1 MMPVMDGLALCKA
14 IKTDENTSHIPVI
27 LLTAKGSE
35 EAQVTGL
42 ETGADDYITKPF
54 SNAVLL
60 ARVGNLLESRRR
72 LRERFSRGTIPDPKE
87 ITVTGADENFMRKAM
102 DILDEHMSD
111 YEFDVDAFAG
121 MMPMSRSSLYR
132 KIKVLT
138 GLSPSVFIRSMRL
151 KRAAALLETAKLNVS
166 EVAYRVGFLDMSY
179 FGASFKDQ
187 FGCTPSQYM
196 SQHRPDTDP
205 A

>member
-1 MMPVMDGLALCKA
+1 MDGLALCKA

-72 LRERFSRGTIPDPKE
+72 LRERFSRGTIPDPRE

-151 KRAAALLETAKLNVS
+151 KQAAALLETGKLNVS

-196 SQHRPDTDP
+196 SQHRPGTDR